1 VVSSPP
7 PIAHGIA
14 ALQGALVLSLGYIL
28 QRGTQG
34 IPEVERMRMLYNMI
48 DKVRADL
55 RAIVMTGTHG

>member
-1 VVSSPP
+1 MP
-7 PIAHGIA
+7 
-14 ALQGALVLSLGYIL
+14 LNLGMSEKQITHASEPNIL

-34 IPEVERMRMLYNMI
+34 MPEVERMRMLYNMI